1 MELAC
6 LGALGQ
12 GQDFSFDA
20 CSTSCFPS
28 VYFSASLK
36 HGMFWSVL
44 AMSNTF
50 HIQSVSQ
57 HTT

>member
-6 LGALGQ
+6 LGAIGQ

-20 CSTSCFPS
+20 RSTSFPSICFP
-28 VYFSASLK
+28 ASLN
-36 HGMFWSVL
+36 HGMFWSVV
-44 AMSNTF
+44 AMSNSF
-50 HIQSVSQ
+50 RIRSVSQ